1 MKRMNDYDLAEAVS
15 RVAQLVLYAARISRL
30 HNCSDCGHK
39 GYDEHKHKKCM
50 YLPDWG
56 DDVRINCPH
65 WVQEDEEG

>member
-1 MKRMNDYDLAEAVS
+1 MNDYDLAEAVS